1 VNLWTQHAFAVL
13 ALETLVHHRYR
24 CVFDIAIGGT
34 GMLSSYTDIAT
45 FDRIC
50 SELSCRERLA
60 TIAARHSKNSRGR
73 IGAGS
78 ESQIWQSRR
87 MFRDEP
93 HASDK
98 CRLGV
103 KGFG

>member
-24 CVFDIAIGGT
+24 CVFDIAIGGA

-60 TIAARHSKNSRGR
+60 TIASRRSKNSRGR